1 MYHTTAN
8 STIHD
13 MGFRP
18 QTLFME
24 LQVHKKKWSYRTLT
38 STYIRFISNHTTS
51 VTKTKG
57 KEQLHISSL
66 WNNKIFGGSG
76 NPSNPE
82 WKFQIWEKLGNNTF
96 FTC

>member
-1 MYHTTAN
+1 MQLVIYNIEKNCEPKLHKEMSKSMYHTTAN

-66 WNNKIFGGSG
+66 
-76 NPSNPE
+76 
-82 WKFQIWEKLGNNTF
+82 
-96 FTC
+96 